1 MIDKCPRCNV
11 KVDNNLTNCPL
22 CGAYIEREE
31 EDNNTPLPAIN
42 YGYPKVGKSIV
53 VREIFFRIFLY
64 AFLISIGICFLV
76 NFLATE
82 RIFWAYHILFGWTVF
97 WFTIGRSLFFHL
109 DFRKQIFWYSV
120 FAAIICF
127 YIQSMIYGKFVV
139 TEEQNWALVW
149 ATPAFLLGGIAA
161 LFAFMIIGYK
171 DWIRLSMPLTAMC
184 VVTCVPVIMSWC
196 MYKHIHFMIYIC
208 LAVGI
213 ITLLLMMVFGR
224 EKYFLELKK
233 KFFL

>member
-1 MIDKCPRCNV
+1 
-11 KVDNNLTNCPL
+11 
-22 CGAYIEREE
+22 
-31 EDNNTPLPAIN
+31 
-42 YGYPKVGKSIV
+42 
-53 VREIFFRIFLY
+53 
-64 AFLISIGICFLV
+64 
-76 NFLATE
+76 
-82 RIFWAYHILFGWTVF
+82 
-97 WFTIGRSLFFHL
+97 
-109 DFRKQIFWYSV
+109 
-120 FAAIICF
+120 
-127 YIQSMIYGKFVV
+127 MIYGKFVV

-184 VVTCVPVIMSWC
+184 VVTCVPVIMSWF
-196 MYKHIHFMIYIC
+196 MYQHIHFMIYIC